1 MVLNATLQYKHKT
14 CSKTGASKFHVLTPE
29 GNNSD
34 VLMAIYDILF
44 DFHFLP
50 DARGFQQNITINI
63 TCLLIKTGNRTW
75 IFYTDLMCHCFKHRT
90 HFSRHLYS
98 RGKKNP
104 LSENSINWSTI
115 LVVFYFQ
122 LTTWQGITVLYF
134 SHCVKKVELRGFF
147 WSAFSCIRT
156 EYGDLFSPN
165 TGKYGPEKTPCLDI
179 FYAVSST
186 VMYCKSNIIYL
197 K

>member
-1 MVLNATLQYKHKT
+1 MQQNRDIQISCADAK
-14 CSKTGASKFHVLTPE
+14 

-34 VLMAIYDILF
+34 VLMAVYDILF

-63 TCLLIKTGNRTW
+63 TFLLIKTGNRTW

-134 SHCVKKVELRGFF
+134 SQCEKSRITGIFLVRIFLYSD
-147 WSAFSCIRT
+147 WIRRFIQS
-156 EYGDLFSPN
+156 EYRKIWTRKNSVFGHFLCS
-165 TGKYGPEKTPCLDI
+165 K
-179 FYAVSST
+179 
-186 VMYCKSNIIYL
+186 
-197 K
+197 